1 MKLPPDSIFQTTEDE
16 TEAEQPEE
24 LARRHCPEYL
34 KVVAQPEARK
44 KSVENEMRLM
54 SGFLVLSMWNLGYLL
69 GTLYMQFVPFMFA
82 CFVFTEMRRIKIN
95 DDKDKSS
102 KIKVVEWMI
111 FVFSQIVVLPKGSF
125 RREILENS
133 GLSVEKNPL
142 LFEFLYEYQILFI
155 TFFSIVIFLTFI
167 IGLKKET
174 VRY

>member
-1 MKLPPDSIFQTTEDE
+1 
-16 TEAEQPEE
+16 
-24 LARRHCPEYL
+24 
-34 KVVAQPEARK
+34 
-44 KSVENEMRLM
+44 
-54 SGFLVLSMWNLGYLL
+54 MWNLGYLL

-82 CFVFTEMRRIKIN
+82 CFVFTEMRRIKRN

-142 LFEFLYEYQILFI
+142 LFGFLYEYQILFI